1 MHHEGCHKRE
11 HTDEKTSDTHKRHC
25 SEHRSKYGPPHGQS
39 ATPPQRNVQR
49 TKNCSRSRVRTKER
63 RIKVRPTASR
73 KSRLKNK
80 ARKACAT
87 TARSMV
93 DCPDGAT
100 QLSKKVANRIARIH
114 YQERERIR
122 RTISRALAEGDEEKE
137 ERYIN
142 INSTLN
148 SLCCPNTGADVDII
162 PKSILDDL
170 LVKCPDLE
178 VVQLGE
184 PLKGIGCN
192 DQGTEAKAYVELD
205 LTMQTPAGAVRV
217 PGRRKCYVVEE
228 GDELLVSDQTLRLV
242 GINIDR
248 LLAETAQCMTN
259 EDDDLEEIDLEPP
272 RLRRRVGDRAG
283 CYGGCLWS
291 ALTKQ
296 DIWLLKFNGSHQ
308 PAKVEPLRVTP
319 KEACEPYRCKG
330 RPHNWMET
338 RFLTLF
344 GKELLDAGVIRHN
357 QQSQW
362 CSPVNPV
369 IKPEG
374 RRTPK
379 TADKWTDDEV
389 LKYYRLRN
397 DYRVVNSKTIPK
409 AGMMPFQSTIT
420 QHLRGK
426 KTLGTF
432 DMPKCFW
439 QFPLDPASQDMLS
452 FMLNGWSTCEDCYAP
467 LLNKHLLV
475 WIDDILIYADDPV
488 EYVKVLERL
497 FDLEVKWCGQYLSDT
512 GVKEDPDRIEALC
525 AIPEPTNAGNLQ
537 QFICATNWL
546 RESITEYAQ
555 TVEPLQRC
563 LTRALEE
570 KSKKKRIA
578 SGIQIQL
585 MDAEKHAFAAVKET
599 LRSAVELRTHAMTLL
614 LYAYLPMRAILN
626 GLLL

>member
-1 MHHEGCHKRE
+1 AILMHREGCHKRE

-49 TKNCSRSRVRTKER
+49 TKNCSRRRVRTKER

-272 RLRRRVGDRAG
+272 RLRRRSVVYMRTA
-283 CYGGCLWS
+283 CL
-291 ALTKQ
+291 
-296 DIWLLKFNGSHQ
+296 
-308 PAKVEPLRVTP
+308 
-319 KEACEPYRCKG
+319 
-330 RPHNWMET
+330 
-338 RFLTLF
+338 
-344 GKELLDAGVIRHN
+344 
-357 QQSQW
+357 
-362 CSPVNPV
+362 
-369 IKPEG
+369 
-374 RRTPK
+374 
-379 TADKWTDDEV
+379 
-389 LKYYRLRN
+389 
-397 DYRVVNSKTIPK
+397 
-409 AGMMPFQSTIT
+409 
-420 QHLRGK
+420 
-426 KTLGTF
+426 
-432 DMPKCFW
+432 
-439 QFPLDPASQDMLS
+439 
-452 FMLNGWSTCEDCYAP
+452 
-467 LLNKHLLV
+467 
-475 WIDDILIYADDPV
+475 
-488 EYVKVLERL
+488 
-497 FDLEVKWCGQYLSDT
+497 
-512 GVKEDPDRIEALC
+512 
-525 AIPEPTNAGNLQ
+525 
-537 QFICATNWL
+537 
-546 RESITEYAQ
+546 
-555 TVEPLQRC
+555 
-563 LTRALEE
+563 
-570 KSKKKRIA
+570 
-578 SGIQIQL
+578 
-585 MDAEKHAFAAVKET
+585 
-599 LRSAVELRTHAMTLL
+599 
-614 LYAYLPMRAILN
+614 
-626 GLLL
+626 